1 MPRRL
6 FRDTFKFPALKV
18 SLGYAVKGIVY
29 LFIFHRNMRIAFL
42 MGIVAC
48 LLGIYLKLKGVE
60 LMILCLTITLV
71 FMAEIFNTAI
81 ELMIDMMTE
90 RYHPVIKIAK
100 DISAAV
106 VLIACLNA
114 FAIGYILFFRRIFH
128 F

>member
-1 MPRRL
+1 MPKRL
-6 FRDTFKFPALKV
+6 FRDTFKFRSLRI
-18 SLGYAVKGIVY
+18 SLGYAVKGIAY
-29 LFIFHRNMRIAFL
+29 LFFFHRNMRIAFL
-42 MGIVAC
+42 MGVVAS

-81 ELMIDMMTE
+81 ELIIDMVNGK
-90 RYHPVIKIAK
+90 YHPMIKIVK

-114 FAIGYILFFRRIFH
+114 FAIGYVLFFRRIFKP
-128 F
+128 